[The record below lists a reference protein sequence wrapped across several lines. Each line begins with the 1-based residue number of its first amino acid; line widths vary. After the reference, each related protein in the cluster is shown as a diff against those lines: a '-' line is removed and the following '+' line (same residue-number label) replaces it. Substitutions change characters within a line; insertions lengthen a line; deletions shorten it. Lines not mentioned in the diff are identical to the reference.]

1 MSINQVDVDT
11 TIAEAISLLEKESNI
26 SPALKNIIRLLIMF
40 VQVLVGR
47 VTLNSRNS
55 SKPPS
60 SDPNR
65 EKKKKSKG
73 KRKPGGQKGHE
84 GKTLSQVDDPDE
96 VQEIEIDRRNLPKG
110 QYKRVGFEKRQVFDV
125 IVSRH
130 VVEYR
135 AEILEDQNGNQFVAT
150 FPDGIIRPA
159 QYGTATKVN
168 AVYMS
173 QYQMIPYE
181 RIKYH
186 FESQMGIP
194 LSVGS
199 IYNFNKWVYEH
210 LEDFEKW
217 LIQKLIDTDVNHA
230 DETGINIDGKK
241 HWLHCVSNNGLTYFY
256 PHQKRGTVAMDAGG
270 VIPLFKGILC
280 HDHWKPYYSYSCIH
294 SSCNAHHL
302 RELEGVIEQDKQKW
316 ALSMKKLLLNIN
328 TAVEQAGGKLS
339 SEELNKSMKKYR
351 RIIRDGG
358 KECPAPTRAVGDK
371 RRGRLQR
378 TKARNLLERLR
389 DYKAD
394 VLRFMNEENV
404 PFTNNQCEN
413 DLRMTKVHQK
423 ISGCFRSFEGAKF
436 FCRIRSYLSTCRKQ
450 GVSANDALTLL
461 FLGKL
466 PDFIEGNIINSKD
479 CAE

>member
-11 TIAEAISLLEKESNI
+11 TIAEAISLLEKETNI

-65 EKKKKSKG
+65 KKEKKSKG

-84 GKTLSQVDDPDE
+84 GKTLCHVDDPDE
-96 VQEIEIDRRNLPKG
+96 IQEIAIDRRTLPKG
-110 QYKRVGFEKRQVFDV
+110 QYKQIGYEKRQVFDV

-130 VVEYR
+130 VIEYR
-135 AEILEDQNGNQFVAT
+135 AEILEDQNGNQFVAS
-150 FPDGIIRPA
+150 FPDNITRPA
-159 QYGTATKVN
+159 QYGTTAKVN

-173 QYQMIPYE
+173 QYQMIPYK
-181 RIKYH
+181 RIKDH

-199 IYNFNKWVYEH
+199 IYNFNKWAYDH

-217 LIQKLIDTDVNHA
+217 LIQKLIVSYVNHA

-241 HWLHCVSNNGLTYFY
+241 HWLHSVSNSGLTYFY

-270 VIPLFKGILC
+270 VIPQFKGILS

-294 SSCNAHHL
+294 SLCNAHHL
-302 RELEGVIEQDKQKW
+302 RELERVIEQDNQKW
-316 ALSMKKLLLNIN
+316 SLSMKKLLLNIN
-328 TAVEQAGGKLS
+328 TNVEQVGGKLS
-339 SEELNKSMKKYR
+339 PEESNKFKKKYR
-351 RIIRDGG
+351 KIIRDGE
-358 KECPAPTRAVGDK
+358 KECPAPARAVGDK
-371 RRGRLQR
+371 RRGRLR
-378 TKARNLLERLR
+378 RSKARNLLERLR
-389 DYKAD
+389 DYEVD

-404 PFTNNQCEN
+404 PFTNNQSEN

-423 ISGCFRSFEGAKF
+423 ISGCFRSFEGAQF
-436 FCRIRSYLSTCRKQ
+436 FCRIRSYLSTCKKQ

-466 PDFIEGNIINSKD
+466 PDFVK
-479 CAE
+479 